1 MARAKSCLRLVRKPL
16 QGRGIVVT
24 RPAGQAERL
33 VALVSAAGGRPIAF
47 PAIEIERLP
56 ERPLPPLEELD
67 LVVFV
72 SPTAVDCAFERIRDA
87 DIALAAVGSGTRR
100 ALQALGARRVLA
112 PEDGADSEALLAL
125 PELHDVAGK
134 RVLIVRG
141 EGGRERLAE
150 TLVARGARTEY
161 LECYRRVLPHGD
173 MAPLLAAWDRGEVD
187 AVTVSSAA
195 SLDNLITLFGIPRL
209 AAKPVFVNHARVA
222 ERGRE
227 AGIPELIVAG
237 PGDEDTA
244 EALVAYFASRR
255 MEDSQEEK
263 QKEQAPEHPLPRRS
277 RTSWL
282 LLCAI
287 LLAAALATV
296 FWLDARQRIDA
307 TQQELARRLRD
318 IEADAREARSVA
330 RQSEEAQRETRT
342 KLAQLEA
349 RLAESQSQQLALEA
363 LYQELSRNRDE
374 WQLAEI
380 EQVLAIASQQLQL
393 AGNVRAALLALQLA
407 EQRLARADRPQFVPI
422 RRALARDIDRLKT
435 LPTLDLAGMTMRIDS
450 LAAQVDKLPLAFDER
465 AEPGPPAKDT
475 AAAESRGFWSRL
487 SSEVWNELRQ
497 LVVVRQVGNAEP
509 PLLPPS
515 QAYFVRENLRLR
527 LLNARLSLLARDEA
541 GYREDLRVAQRWIQ
555 RYFDPRSKQTADAL
569 NQLKQLSSTTV
580 SFELPTINESLE
592 AVRGYKSRRERQ
604 PG

>member
-1 MARAKSCLRLVRKPL
+1 LERKPL

-33 VALVSAAGGRPIAF
+33 AALVSAAGGRPFLF

-56 ERPLPPLEELD
+56 ERPLPRLEEFNLA
-67 LVVFV
+67 VFV
-72 SPTAVDCAFERIRDA
+72 SPTAVECGFERIKHA
-87 DIALAAVGSGTRR
+87 GVPVAAVGSGTRR
-100 ALQALGARRVLA
+100 ALQALGAREVLA
-112 PEDGADSEALLAL
+112 PENGADSEALLAL
-125 PELHDVAGK
+125 PELHEVAGK
-134 RVLIVRG
+134 RILIVRG
-141 EGGRERLAE
+141 EGGRELLAD
-150 TLVARGARTEY
+150 TLAARGARTEY
-161 LECYRRVLPHGD
+161 LECYRRMLPHAD
-173 MAPLLAAWDRGEVD
+173 MAPLIAAWDRGEIN
-187 AVTVSSAA
+187 AVTVSSSA
-195 SLDNLITLFGIPRL
+195 SLDNLISLLGVPRL
-209 AAKPVFVNHARVA
+209 AARPLFVNHARVA
-222 ERGRE
+222 ERARE
-227 AGIPELIVAG
+227 VGIPELVVAG
-237 PGDEDTA
+237 PGDEETA
-244 EALVAYFASRR
+244 EALVAYFASRP
-255 MEDSQEEK
+255 MEDTPENKPPEQ
-263 QKEQAPEHPLPRRS
+263 QAPENPRPRR

-282 LLCAI
+282 LLCGV
-287 LLAAALATV
+287 LLSAALATV

-318 IEADAREARSVA
+318 IEGDAREARSVA
-330 RQSEEAQRETRT
+330 RQSDEAQRDTRA
-342 KLAQLEA
+342 KLVQLET

-380 EQVLAIASQQLQL
+380 EQILAIASQQLQL

-407 EQRLARADRPQFVPI
+407 EQRLARADRPQFMPI

-435 LPTLDLAGMTMRIDS
+435 LPTLDLAGMGMRIDN
-450 LAAQVDKLPLAFDER
+450 LAAQVDTLPLAFDER
-465 AEPGPPAKDT
+465 GERSPPAKE
-475 AAAESRGFWSRL
+475 AAADERGFWSRL
-487 SSEVWNELRQ
+487 SAEVWNELRQ

-515 QAYFVRENLRLR
+515 QAYFVRENLKLR
-527 LLNARLSLLARDEA
+527 LLNARLSLLARNEA
-541 GYREDLRVAQRWIQ
+541 GYREDLRTAQRWIQ

-580 SFELPTINESLE
+580 SFELPSITESLE